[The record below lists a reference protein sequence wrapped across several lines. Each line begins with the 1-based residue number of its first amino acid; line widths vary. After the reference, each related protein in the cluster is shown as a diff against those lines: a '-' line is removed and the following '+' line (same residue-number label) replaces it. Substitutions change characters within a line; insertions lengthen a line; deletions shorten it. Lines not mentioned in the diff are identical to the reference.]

1 MGLETSLGWLETPMK
16 RTNEPP
22 GPAFHL
28 DHDLGAY
35 LRAAVEE
42 TLEHHAARP
51 DPLVQEYLLGLL
63 EDAGSTPESV
73 VRAVDRPLGIQLAEA
88 LGSHPAARFERLRQV
103 GDGVLLI
110 GGLYRG
116 YLERRGLED
125 GYVVAV
131 GQRAYG
137 AAAAILD
144 VPTPPGEKAGALDV
158 LSELAHGFRDLMVFL
173 RDVALTLA
181 ARAAHSAKDLARLC
195 EVWLQGRSEHLERLL
210 RARGVA
216 TGAILVS

>member
-1 MGLETSLGWLETPMK
+1 MK
-16 RTNEPP
+16 RNPDPP
-22 GPAFHL
+22 AAAFHL
-28 DHDLGAY
+28 DHDLRAY
-35 LRAAVEE
+35 FRTVVEE
-42 TLEHHAARP
+42 TLEHHASRP

-63 EDAGSTPESV
+63 EDAGSTPEAIAL
-73 VRAVDRPLGIQLAEA
+73 AVDRPLGVQLAEA

-131 GQRAYG
+131 GRRAYG
-137 AAAAILD
+137 AAAALLEA
-144 VPTPPGEKAGALDV
+144 PALTGEKIGGQGILTD
-158 LSELAHGFRDLMVFL
+158 LAYGFRDLMSLL

-181 ARAAHSAKDLARLC
+181 ARAAHSAQDLARLC
-195 EVWLQGRSEHLERLL
+195 EIWLSERSEHLARLL

-216 TGAILVS
+216 VSHVPAEPLLVLSN

>member
-1 MGLETSLGWLETPMK
+1 MK
-16 RTNEPP
+16 RTSSE
-22 GPAFHL
+22 PAFHL
-28 DHDLGAY
+28 DHDLKAY
-35 LRAAVEE
+35 FRTVVEE
-42 TLEHHAARP
+42 TLEHHPSRP
-51 DPLVQEYLLGLL
+51 EPLVQEYLLGLL

-73 VRAVDRPLGIQLAEA
+73 ALAVERPIGVQLAEA

-131 GQRAYG
+131 GRRAYG
-137 AAAAILD
+137 AAAALLE
-144 VPTPPGEKAGALDV
+144 TPATLGEKSGGPAV
-158 LSELAHGFRDLMVFL
+158 LTELSHGFRDLMSLL

-181 ARAAHSAKDLARLC
+181 ARAAHSAQDLARLC
-195 EVWLQGRSEHLERLL
+195 EIWLHERSEHLERLL

-216 TGAILVS
+216 VSHVPAEPLLVLSN

>member
-1 MGLETSLGWLETPMK
+1 MNRTSES
-16 RTNEPP
+16 
-22 GPAFHL
+22 AFHL
-28 DHDLGAY
+28 DHNVGGY
-35 LRAAVEE
+35 FRAVVEE
-42 TLEHHAARP
+42 TLAHHP
-51 DPLVQEYLLGLL
+51 VQPEPLVREYLLGLL
-63 EDAGSTPESV
+63 EDAGSTPDSV

-116 YLERRGLED
+116 YLERHGLED

-137 AAAAILD
+137 AAAAIMDAPATLALPTDKPRGLD
-144 VPTPPGEKAGALDV
+144 L
-158 LSELAHGFRDLMVFL
+158 LSELSHGFRDLMVLL

-181 ARAAHSAKDLARLC
+181 ARAARSATDLARLC
-195 EVWLQGRSEHLERLL
+195 ELWLRDRSEHLERLL
-210 RARGVA
+210 RARGVVLTQPSA
-216 TGAILVS
+216 EQAFLLTN

>member
-1 MGLETSLGWLETPMK
+1 MS
-16 RTNEPP
+16 RTTHPHPAACSRER
-22 GPAFHL
+22 AFHL
-28 DHDLGAY
+28 DHDLGAF

-51 DPLVQEYLLGLL
+51 EPLVQEYLLGLL
-63 EDAGSTPESV
+63 EDAGSTPVSV
-73 VRAVDRPLGIQLAEA
+73 TRAVERPLGVQLAEA

-103 GDGVLLI
+103 GDGVLLV

-131 GQRAYG
+131 GRRAYG

-144 VPTPPGEKAGALDV
+144 APPKGGDPTGALDV
-158 LSELAHGFRDLMVFL
+158 LAELAHGFRDLMVLL

-181 ARAAHSAKDLARLC
+181 ARAAHSATDLARLC
-195 EVWLQGRSEHLERLL
+195 ELWLKERSQHLERLL
-210 RARGVA
+210 RARGV
-216 TGAILVS
+216 TPGGTLVLS